1 MMSPM
6 MEFLLKW
13 LYLSSL
19 LGYNRDELLSIPQQ
33 PQQQQPIMPK
43 LYFTSPV
50 LCDWQRSALFS
61 FAYYPS
67 AKERFQAVDE
77 ARSWTCREVIYKLH
91 PPVQKPHPTIEE
103 EDIQRQQILGK
114 EFYELL
120 PQLVGV
126 ALHSPHCTASTHH
139 STDPVW
145 ELRKLLL
152 RQCRDDPNMGIAL
165 CWLLEAEIGR
175 TWKTLFE
182 HMEQTVRSKE
192 RESYNPYFWL

>member
-1 MMSPM
+1 MTPM

-33 PQQQQPIMPK
+33 PHEQHQPIMPK

-61 FAYYPS
+61 FAYYPT
-67 AKERFQAVDE
+67 AMERFQAVDE
-77 ARSWTCREVIYKLH
+77 ARSWTCREVLYQLC
-91 PPVQKPHPTIEE
+91 PPIQKQ
-103 EDIQRQQILGK
+103 QRATALDYHTQLRHKMLQTEL
-114 EFYELL
+114 YELL

-126 ALHSPHCTASTHH
+126 ALHSPHCATISVGHYT
-139 STDPVW
+139 SDPVLD
-145 ELRKLLL
+145 LRKFLL
-152 RQCRDDPNMGIAL
+152 RQCRDDPNMGMAL

-175 TWKTLFE
+175 TWKALFE
-182 HMEQTVRSKE
+182 HMEQTVRVQCAG
-192 RESYNPYFWL
+192 